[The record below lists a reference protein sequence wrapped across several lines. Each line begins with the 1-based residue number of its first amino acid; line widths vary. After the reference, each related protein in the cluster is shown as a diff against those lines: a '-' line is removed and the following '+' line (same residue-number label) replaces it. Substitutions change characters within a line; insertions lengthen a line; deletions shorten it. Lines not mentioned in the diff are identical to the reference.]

1 MKNNNYKI
9 DFEIYIVFIIVI
21 SISVFN
27 AIYSSMNISKNQ
39 DATSKIMV
47 VDVPSLQALE
57 NMNLLIT
64 KSKMYSTN
72 WVYLQSN
79 KEDKGKLRMI
89 HEVEYPSLKGDIS
102 NLMLNWKE
110 KEDIDSMKYVFA
122 EFERCM
128 VAQNELMR
136 TLVNFDDY
144 EDAVKK
150 FQAEG
155 IVENQILPQSTKI
168 ISQLNRL
175 ILKKKASADLMHTEM
190 LSSSR
195 TLMWSVLGIAI
206 LIVIVILIAAFYM
219 SNHIIVPT
227 MKLRNIIV
235 QMASGEI
242 PELNVKPHANAVGQ
256 MTEAVGTLALS
267 VNEAGFLPVQRRS
280 TKCCVKTPMISIN
293 FQMPLF
299 LQWLN
304 I

>member
-136 TLVNFDDY
+136 TLVTLMIM
-144 EDAVKK
+144 KTQSK

-175 ILKKKASADLMHTEM
+175 I
-190 LSSSR
+190 
-195 TLMWSVLGIAI
+195 
-206 LIVIVILIAAFYM
+206 
-219 SNHIIVPT
+219 
-227 MKLRNIIV
+227 
-235 QMASGEI
+235 
-242 PELNVKPHANAVGQ
+242 
-256 MTEAVGTLALS
+256 
-267 VNEAGFLPVQRRS
+267 
-280 TKCCVKTPMISIN
+280 
-293 FQMPLF
+293 
-299 LQWLN
+299 
-304 I
+304 